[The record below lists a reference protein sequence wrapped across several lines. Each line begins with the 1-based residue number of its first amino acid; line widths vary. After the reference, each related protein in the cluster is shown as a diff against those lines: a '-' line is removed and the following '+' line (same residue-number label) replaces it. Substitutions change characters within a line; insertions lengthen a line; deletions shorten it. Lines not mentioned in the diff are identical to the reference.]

1 MIQELSYIGIAS
13 PRSEDWRAYGTRQL
27 GAMLTDDGPDGAV
40 RLAVD
45 DVSYRIAVHPGE
57 QDEFL
62 YAGWGMANETDLQS
76 FVEKLET
83 HGVVVHTGD
92 ATLLAER
99 QVAELSWFEDPWG
112 IRHELSWGKLAT
124 PLSFTPGRPMRGG
137 FVTGD
142 QGLGHVVFQ
151 VPDLDEANRF
161 YVDVLGFRLSDRI
174 ATDRYTVRFYHV
186 NGRHHSLALA
196 ELPGYV
202 GFNHLMLEVEN
213 IDDLGTA
220 IDLLDETGT
229 EVMQTLGRHTNDLMT
244 SIYIS
249 SPSGLQIEYGHG
261 GLVVDDLSW
270 IARTYDQP
278 SYWGHRRPASSRSRV
293 PGIVRPAPE
302 PADAN
307 AAIP

>member
-13 PRSEDWRAYGTRQL
+13 PRSEEWRDYGTRQL
-27 GAMLTDDGPDGAV
+27 GAKLAPDGPDGAV

-45 DVSYRIAVHPGE
+45 DVNYRIAVHPGQ

-62 YAGWGMANETDLQS
+62 YAGWGMSNETDLRAFSTQ
-76 FVEKLET
+76 LERR
-83 HGVVVHTGD
+83 GVTVQPGD
-92 ATLLAER
+92 ANLAAER
-99 QVAELSWFEDPWG
+99 QVAELVWFEDPWG

-124 PLSFTPGRPMRGG
+124 PLSFTPGRAMRGG

-151 VPDLDEANRF
+151 VPDLNEADRF
-161 YVDVLGFRLSDRI
+161 YSEILGFRLSDRV

-196 ELPGYV
+196 ELPGCV
-202 GFNHLMLEVEN
+202 GINHLMLEVEHL
-213 IDDLGTA
+213 DDLGTA

-249 SPSGLQIEYGHG
+249 TPSSMQIEYGHG

-270 IARTYDQP
+270 VARTYDQP
-278 SYWGHRRPASSRSRV
+278 SYWGHRRSAATRSRM
-293 PGIVRPAPE
+293 PGIVRRVTPPE
-302 PADAN
+302 LRPVR
-307 AAIP
+307 